1 MLRWLPGPSTSLRAA
16 PPAGPSISCRWL
28 ATTTIAYRPR
38 QDNRRGRPSASPAA
52 APHQQWRSSL
62 AQCSA
67 NGGGGP
73 GAGAIHDSLDHDA
86 IRATRLVC
94 SYCMDLSTKT
104 AKKRGRVR
112 KLPRA
117 GAHPRRY
124 KRACAAPPKA
134 AGTSPAT
141 RARLPRARQQSL
153 REELATKLIEAS
165 VVHKIIVS
173 LYA

>member
-62 AQCSA
+62 AQRQRRRRA
-67 NGGGGP
+67 GPRARGGG
-73 GAGAIHDSLDHDA
+73 ARFTDHDA
-86 IRATRLVC
+86 IRAMQLWI
-94 SYCMDLSTKT
+94 YQLKQL
-104 AKKRGRVR
+104 KKRGRVR